1 MKASSAAFAA
11 FFFAWV
17 FITAYGY
24 YYQFTL
30 HLFAFCQ
37 SLIAFGLLLL
47 IWPRGQAELFSST
60 SSARSK
66 RKTIL
71 AKFCTSI
78 YFTFAALS
86 LFARFR
92 AQDFRSEI
100 FLVLLR
106 QQALTTICTLDFTA
120 SLAIIVAHIV
130 GYHDICNRIHQR
142 LLKLGQA
149 LRTTCHIAGRI
160 AFQILRV
167 SPRDLEGQSDTAH
180 ASLNGLSKTGCSLC
194 PSSPSALG
202 QALADL
208 TPGNQQKE
216 DMKNGIGVDL
226 NKGFQFLRRVWSLY
240 IRTHQELCS
249 IGGHFRGSSVRYRFR
264 FAKLPLQNMFLF
276 FASQFPSKHQGAQI
290 VHTNAPSPLPQMA
303 PFKLRP
309 IRSYPL
315 SASEALMDMIQRQHQ
330 GTISAQHP
338 QPFDP
343 TTQFYELSSARHEPH
358 VSPIFQLPGTIQN
371 HPVMALPDTGSSQNI
386 IDRSLIQRLSPSV
399 QIWPINGSTDKPLVA
414 PDGKQIPCDG
424 KVCLQWAFK
433 NEQDIYERWFFVVG
447 NCSHGVI
454 IGNGFLEETETMR
467 EHQYRLEVNT
477 ALAADPR
484 QGNVVSETQQDDCT
498 RQIVLGTI
506 NGEKVLASLDTGCE
520 ANLMS
525 ADFAWSLGL
534 DIIHPLM
541 GEKYVKFANGRKCS
555 TIGQVEVK
563 WSFSDALDEDVKVRC
578 HILATCTHQVIFGD
592 RFVLSENPWTKHKS
606 SLMQMPSNTN
616 HAGPVGMK
624 RNHPFWKFWDHKPG
638 MSSMG

>member
-17 FITAYGY
+17 FITGYGY
-24 YYQFTL
+24 YYQITL
-30 HLFAFCQ
+30 HLFAFSQ
-37 SLIAFGLLLL
+37 LMIAFGLLLL

-60 SSARSK
+60 SSAGSK

-71 AKFCTSI
+71 ATFCTSI
-78 YFTFAALS
+78 YFTFAASS
-86 LFARFR
+86 LFAKFR

-106 QQALTTICTLDFTA
+106 QQALTTICTLGFAA
-120 SLAIIVAHIV
+120 SLAVIVAHIV

-142 LLKLGQA
+142 LLKLGRA
-149 LRTTCHIAGRI
+149 LRTTCHIAGTI
-160 AFQILRV
+160 AFQILRA
-167 SPRDLEGQSDTAH
+167 SPRDLEGQSDTAL
-180 ASLNGLSKTGCSLC
+180 AYLKSFTKTGCSLC
-194 PSSPSALG
+194 PSSPSALR

-216 DMKNGIGVDL
+216 DMKSETGVYL
-226 NKGFQFLRRVWSLY
+226 NTRFQFLRSLY
-240 IRTHQELCS
+240 VRTHEELCL

-264 FAKLPLQNMFLF
+264 FAKLPLQNLFLF
-276 FASQFPSKHQGAQI
+276 FASQFPSKHQGAQV
-290 VHTNAPSPLPQMA
+290 VHTNVPSPLPQIA

-309 IRSYPL
+309 IRTYPL
-315 SASEALMDMIQRQHQ
+315 SASEALMDMIQRQRQ
-330 GTISAQHP
+330 DVISAQPP
-338 QPFDP
+338 QPFDL
-343 TTQFYELSSARHEPH
+343 TTQFYELSSAKHEPH
-358 VSPIFQLPGTIQN
+358 VSPIFRLPGTIQN

-386 IDRSLIQRLSPSV
+386 IDRSLVQRLSPSV
-399 QIWPINGSTDKPLVA
+399 QIQPTNGSTDKPLVA

-433 NEQDIYERWFFVVG
+433 NEQDIYQRWFFVVG

-454 IGNGFLEETETMR
+454 IGNGFLEETQTMR
-467 EHQYRLEVNT
+467 EHQYRLEVNN

-484 QGNVVSETQQDDCT
+484 QGNVVSETQQDDCI
-498 RQIVLGTI
+498 RQIVLGTV

-525 ADFAWSLGL
+525 ADFARSLGL
-534 DIIHPLM
+534 DITHPLM
-541 GEKYVKFANGRKCS
+541 GEKYVKFANGRKGS

-563 WSFSDALDEDVKVRC
+563 WSFSDALDKDIKVRC
-578 HILATCTHQVIFGD
+578 HILANCTHQVIFGD

-606 SLMQMPSNTN
+606 SLMQIPSNTN